1 MRVLVQRVNAACVT
15 VDSEEVGR
23 IGCGL
28 VLFVGISKE
37 DGEREAS
44 RIVNKVVNLRIFSDQ
59 QGKFN
64 LSALDIQAEILLI
77 SQFTLYSDTR
87 KGRRPSFLEAAAPQA
102 AKILFEKTAFLF
114 RETGLA
120 IATGRFQ
127 SHMLVSIE
135 NDGPVTIMLDS
146 IDDKRD

>member
-1 MRVLVQRVNAACVT
+1 MT
-15 VDSEEVGR
+15 VDAEEVGR

-28 VLFVGISKE
+28 VLFLGISKE
-37 DGEREAS
+37 DGENEAS
-44 RIVNKVVNLRIFSDQ
+44 HIVNKIVNLRIFSDE

-64 LSALDIQAEILLI
+64 RSALDIQAEILLV

-102 AKILFEKTAFLF
+102 AKALFERTVLLF

-146 IDDKRD
+146 VDDKRD

>member
-1 MRVLVQRVNAACVT
+1 MT

-28 VLFVGISKE
+28 VLLIGISKE
-37 DGEREAS
+37 DGENEAS
-44 RIVNKVVNLRIFSDQ
+44 HIVNKIANLRIFSDE

-64 LSALDIQAEILLI
+64 RSALDIQAEILLV
-77 SQFTLYSDTR
+77 SQFTLYGDTR
-87 KGRRPSFLEAAAPQA
+87 KGRRPSFLEAALPQA
-102 AKILFEKTAFLF
+102 AKVLFEKTVLLF

-127 SHMLVSIE
+127 SHMQVSIE

-146 IDDKRD
+146 VDDKRD